1 MTFFLIIKRV
11 IIQVA
16 VMFNAFFLIQT
27 WNTFP
32 EGLKK
37 LELEWIRKKVYGVF
51 SQPPVNDEE
60 ISKLVLEIDDLSNVE
75 KNQVIEHDVLTRP
88 SVLKKNMQLSCN

>member
-1 MTFFLIIKRV
+1 ML
-11 IIQVA
+11 
-16 VMFNAFFLIQT
+16 NAFQT

-37 LELEWIRKKVYGVF
+37 IEYEWIHKRVYGVF

-60 ISKLVLEIDDLSNVE
+60 ISKLVLEIDDLSNKIVVDENVE
-75 KNQVIEHDVLTRP
+75 KKKVIKQDVLTRP
-88 SVLKKNMQLSCN
+88 SVLKKTCIKL